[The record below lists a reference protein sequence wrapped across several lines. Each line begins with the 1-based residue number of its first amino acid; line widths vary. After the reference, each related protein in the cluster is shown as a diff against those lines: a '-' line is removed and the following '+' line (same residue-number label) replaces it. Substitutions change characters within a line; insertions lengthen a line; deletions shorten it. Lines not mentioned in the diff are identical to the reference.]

1 MPTCDICGTEKKLK
15 PLKLPG
21 SGVTI
26 NVCRG
31 CRQGVIASRPQV
43 PTKQHHHHIVVD
55 DGMNKYIDDLCHAL
69 GLTRSE
75 VWRRMAVTVRTL
87 YSDNL
92 KFVDAIRDDADMA
105 PIHKA
110 LEGSNKSLVEAL
122 KPMSGLIQSLLS
134 KKS

>member
-1 MPTCDICGTEKKLK
+1 MLTCDICGTKKKLK

-26 NVCRG
+26 RVCRD
-31 CRQGVIASRPQV
+31 CRRGVLACRPQV

-55 DGMNKYIDDLCHAL
+55 DGMNRYIDDLCLGL

-75 VWRRMAVTVRTL
+75 VWRRMLVTVRTL

-92 KFVDAIRDDADMA
+92 KFADAIRDDSDMA

-110 LEGSNKSLVEAL
+110 LEGSNKTLVDAL
-122 KPMSGLIQSLLS
+122 KPMSGLIQVLLS